1 MTRDWEIYRLDG
13 PGLFADVSQ
22 GIADGVHDIEPS
34 RSANSEWVVF
44 TSNRTGNWEL
54 FLTRSDGSDLRQLS
68 SNTQAMDIDPAWG
81 PGNLIAFESSRDG
94 NWEVYLFDV
103 QTGVEVRLT
112 ADPASDINAYWM
124 PDGRSIVFQSDRSG
138 AWQIYRFDLD
148 TAVTTLLSDGTADGR
163 DPVVSPDGTQVVF
176 RSSRAS
182 ELSALYLMNA
192 DGSDVRQIS
201 DPAERVM
208 NPAWSPDGMLIAY
221 ESSADSDLDIYVFEL
236 ATGLTRKV
244 TDNVIADYAPTWR
257 CGSNSLVFTS
267 DASGN
272 ANLFEISALPIDAPP
287 ADVLL
292 TATQLTSSPADDVYP
307 VDTQSE
313 EDASRE
319 GRVPS
324 LDAGQSQSFDAVGG
338 DFPPFPRIN
347 LLSLALDPTSTR
359 PGAWNTISVCSA
371 LP

>member
-13 PGLFADVSQ
+13 PDLFADVSQ
-22 GIADGVHDIEPS
+22 GVADGVHDIEPS

-68 SNTQAMDIDPAWG
+68 FNTQAMDIDPAWG
-81 PGNLIAFESSRDG
+81 PGNLLAFESSRDG
-94 NWEVYLFDV
+94 NWEIYLFDV
-103 QTGVEVRLT
+103 QTGIEVRLT
-112 ADPASDINAYWM
+112 AEPASDINAYWM
-124 PDGRSIVFQSDRSG
+124 PDGRSVVFQSDRSD

-148 TAVTTLLSDGTADGR
+148 TAVTTLLSDGTTDDR
-163 DPVVSPDGTQVVF
+163 DPVVSPDGRQIAF
-176 RSSRAS
+176 RSSRGADAD
-182 ELSALYLMNA
+182 ALYLMNA

-201 DPAERVM
+201 EPAERVM
-208 NPAWSPDGMLIAY
+208 NPAWSPDGSLIAY
-221 ESSADSDLDIYVFEL
+221 ESNVDSDLDIYVFEL
-236 ATGLTRKV
+236 ASGLTRQV
-244 TDNVIADYAPTWR
+244 TDNAIADYAPTWR
-257 CGSNSLVFTS
+257 CGLTSLVFTS
-267 DASGN
+267 DASGD
-272 ANLFEISALPIDAPP
+272 ANLFEMSALPMDAPP

-292 TATQLTSSPADDVYP
+292 AASQLTFSGADDVYP

-324 LDAGQSQSFDAVGG
+324 PGSEQNRSFVPAGG
-338 DFPPFPRIN
+338 DFPPFPRID
-347 LLSLALDPTSTR
+347 LLSLALDTTSTR
-359 PGAWNTISVCSA
+359 PGAWDTISVCSA